1 MIKRTLLAGAA
12 ALLIATPAF
21 AHQCPKDAEAIDKAL
36 ETLDVSDDIAAQVKE
51 LRDKGM
57 AAHEAG
63 NHHPEAEHAL
73 AEAMR
78 LLLTNAK

>member
-12 ALLIATPAF
+12 ALLIATPAW
-21 AHQCPKDAEAIDKAL
+21 AHHCPKDVEAIDKGL
-36 ETLDVSDDIAAQVKE
+36 ETLDVSDDVKAKVME
-51 LRDKGM
+51 LRDEGL

-73 AEAMR
+73 SEAMR
-78 LLLTNAK
+78 MLLTNAK

>member
-12 ALLIATPAF
+12 ALLIATPAY
-21 AHQCPKDAEAIDKAL
+21 AHHCPKDVAAIDEAL
-36 ETLDVSDDIAAQVKE
+36 ETLDVSDDVKAKVTE
-51 LRDKGM
+51 LRDKGL

-63 NHHPEAEHAL
+63 NHHPESEHML

-78 LLLTNAK
+78 MLLMNAK